1 MKIAIRGVVKRFGA
15 VTAVDRAELD
25 VADGELF
32 TLLGPSGCGKTTLL
46 RLLAGFYQPDAGEIH
61 FGERKVSGLAPYERN
76 IGMVFQNYA
85 LWPHMTVAG
94 NVSYGLRL
102 RKLATA
108 EVERRVREGLAKVNL
123 GGLESRYPG
132 QLSGGQQQRV
142 ALARALVLNPDILL
156 LDEPLSNLDAKIRVQ
171 VRAEIRKLQ
180 QELGITTIY
189 VTHDQEEALSLSDR
203 VAVMKDG
210 RVLQVGVPRELYER
224 PRTRFVADF
233 VGTNNLVPGRV
244 RERRGE
250 RLFVET
256 ALGRL
261 EAIPHA
267 AAAIADRC
275 VLAIRPENV
284 AIQPERRR
292 RAQRRQLGGRARGL
306 LVLSGQHP
314 ALRRGDGPRPRPQG
328 RCPRSLASR
337 SHGGG
342 PGGDGVLPAL
352 GHAGPSRGFMT
363 QTPPLPKLELAH
375 AALSEEAALALLA
388 GHRISLGGRTMDPK
402 AQIVGEFVK
411 SIRVPGYYPPLPELR
426 QQLRDHGDADG
437 RARARPRADRGR
449 PDSGSRRPYPRPRLR
464 RGEPGEGRGPRSP
477 TSTAAAGCRATS
489 RPITASA
496 RASPSARASRWWRS
510 TTAWPPSTSSRRR
523 WRIAWPPTP
532 GSAPKAAR
540 SASIPRAW
548 G

>member
-1 MKIAIRGVVKRFGA
+1 VKIAIRGVVKRFGA

-46 RLLAGFYQPDAGEIH
+46 RLLAGFYQPDGGEIR
-61 FGERKVSGLAPYERN
+61 FGERVVNGLAPYERN

-102 RKLATA
+102 RKLGAA
-108 EVERRVREGLAKVNL
+108 EIARRMREGLAKVNL
-123 GGLESRYPG
+123 SGLESRYPG

-180 QELGITTIY
+180 QELRITTIY

-210 RVLQVGVPRELYER
+210 RVLQVGVPKELYER

-233 VGTNNLVPGRV
+233 VGTNNLLPGQV

-256 ALGRL
+256 GVGRL
-261 EAIPHA
+261 EAIPN
-267 AAAIADRC
+267 AAITDRC

-284 AIQPERRR
+284 AI
-292 RAQRRQLGGRARGL
+292 A
-306 LVLSGQHP
+306 
-314 ALRRGDGPRPRPQG
+314 
-328 RCPRSLASR
+328 
-337 SHGGG
+337 
-342 PGGDGVLPAL
+342 GGDGAL
-352 GHAGPSRGFMT
+352 GAGAPDGGNRVSGRVALTSYLGNTLRYDVETGGGLVLKVDIRDPWHHDPMPVGRAVTVSFPPSVT
-363 QTPPLPKLELAH
+363 
-375 AALSEEAALALLA
+375 LAL
-388 GHRISLGGRTMDPK
+388 
-402 AQIVGEFVK
+402 
-411 SIRVPGYYPPLPELR
+411 PE
-426 QQLRDHGDADG
+426 
-437 RARARPRADRGR
+437 
-449 PDSGSRRPYPRPRLR
+449 
-464 RGEPGEGRGPRSP
+464 EP
-477 TSTAAAGCRATS
+477 
-489 RPITASA
+489 
-496 RASPSARASRWWRS
+496 
-510 TTAWPPSTSSRRR
+510 
-523 WRIAWPPTP
+523 
-532 GSAPKAAR
+532 
-540 SASIPRAW
+540 
-548 G
+548 